1 MHTVVV
7 GGHSRNIGKT
17 SVVAGIIAALPQF
30 PWTAVKITQH
40 GHGICSASQE
50 PCECAIDL
58 PDCPFAID
66 EEQDRDGTSD
76 TARFLNAG
84 ARRSLWVR
92 TPQGALVTA
101 MCAFHQAIAGETH
114 VIIESNSV
122 MEFLQPDLYL
132 FVLNPAVEDFKDSAR
147 RFLPRADACIVWVPD
162 QPACPAELTSF
173 IRRRLESVESV

>member
-1 MHTVVV
+1 MHTVVI

-17 SVVAGIIAALPQF
+17 SVVAGIIAALQF

-58 PDCPFAID
+58 PDCPYAID
-66 EEQDRDGTSD
+66 EEKDRDGRTD
-76 TARFLNAG
+76 TARFLHAG

-92 TPQGALVTA
+92 TPQGSLATA
-101 MCAFHQAIAGETH
+101 MPALHQTLAGESH

-132 FVLNPAVEDFKDSAR
+132 FVLNPDVEDFKDSAR
-147 RFLPRADACIVWVPD
+147 RFLPRADACIVWAPD
-162 QPACPAELTSF
+162 QPACPDELTRF
-173 IRRRLESVESV
+173 VRRRLDRE